1 MKTIACLTCLAVTAG
16 VAHVARAER
25 LGGRP
30 GSSAF
35 KPDPIYGGG
44 RGRDPY
50 GLPLESDPYKPGSGL
65 PKIRNEWKPP
75 NALGTQKKRERRD
88 RDEAAPP
95 PERRRVNPEDKAQ
108 DARANRA
115 AREEAADEYSSQD

>member
-1 MKTIACLTCLAVTAG
+1 M
-16 VAHVARAER
+16 AHVAGAER
-25 LGGRP
+25 LG

-50 GLPLESDPYKPGSGL
+50 GLPLETDPYKPGSGL
-65 PKIRNEWKPP
+65 PKIRNQWKPP
-75 NALGTQKKRERRD
+75 NALGAQTNRQRRDRD

-95 PERRRVNPEDKAQ
+95 PERRRMNPEDKAQ
-108 DARANRA
+108 ENRANRV
-115 AREEAADEYSSQD
+115 AREEAAEEYGNREEE